1 MIALSNR
8 VIRLAGVCAGVAAMS
23 LAILTFAAP
32 TRAALEGAQAK
43 DKPAQVSDG
52 ETKAIAKINAAPDA
66 AAKIQ
71 AAAEFVKKY
80 PKSTMRARVVAQ
92 LAGEINKVQDP
103 AQRISSFESLQA
115 VFKEPSDAEV
125 ISPLLIDAYVAANRL
140 DDAFR
145 LGADTMAKNPNDITT
160 MTNLGI
166 IGVNEVKKNNSKYAQ
181 QSQSYGAKAIEFI
194 EAGKKPDS
202 FDDARWTE
210 YQSKWL
216 PQLYQGMGLLAIVS
230 GNKPEARAKLAKA
243 ASLNPSDPFNY
254 YLMGHMLNDEY
265 KEKAEEFQKQSAG
278 PLKDVKLKEA
288 EGTMDQV
295 IEAWA
300 RVVALSEGNPQYQ
313 QLHDAVL
320 QDLQSYFKY
329 RHNGSSDGLQL
340 LIDKY
345 KKNSGQ

>member
-1 MIALSNR
+1 MISLSR
-8 VIRLAGVCAGVAAMS
+8 RAIRPAGVCASVAALG
-23 LAILTFAAP
+23 LAILAFAAP
-32 TRAALEGAQAK
+32 TSAALEGAQAK

-52 ETKAIAKINAAPDA
+52 ETKAIAKIGAAPDA

-71 AAAEFVKKY
+71 AAGEFVKKY

-92 LAGEINKVQDP
+92 LTGEINKVQDA
-103 AQRISSFESLQA
+103 AQRISLFESLQA
-115 VFKEPSDAEV
+115 MFKEPSDAEV
-125 ISPLLIDAYVAANRL
+125 IGPFLIDAYVAANRL

-145 LGADTMAKNPNDITT
+145 LGADNIAKNPNDITT
-160 MTNLGI
+160 LTNLGI
-166 IGVNEVKKNNSKYAQ
+166 IGVNEVKKNNSKYVQ

-210 YQSKWL
+210 YQTKWL

-230 GNKPEARAKLAKA
+230 GNKPEARAKFGKA

-265 KEKAEEFQKQSAG
+265 KEKADEFQKQSAG

-288 EGTMDQV
+288 EETMDRV
-295 IEAWA
+295 IDAWA
-300 RVVALSEGNPQYQ
+300 KVVALSEGNPQYQ

-320 QDLQSYFKY
+320 QDLQSYYKY
-329 RHNGSSDGLQL
+329 RHKGSSDGLQQ

-345 KKNSGQ
+345 KKSSGQ